1 MRGMRHGGPE
11 LGNGLR
17 GGHERH
23 ARDWRRGFYDYGAY
37 NSCLD
42 YPPYYQRN
50 PWDCNW

>member
-1 MRGMRHGGPE
+1 M
-11 LGNGLR
+11 R

-23 ARDWRRGFYDYGAY
+23 AHNWHRPGGFYDYGSY

-50 PWDCNW
+50 PWDCYW